1 MTRDI
6 ATTTKEVSVQLD
18 KDQLQTAW
26 GIWRHYRSSIATDGC
41 HGLPSRMKTN
51 KFAATDP
58 SRWQASEVAKSQ
70 GEGAQTWH
78 KYRYA
83 VGHHLRKH
91 PLSPWDEA
99 AADAVE
105 TAIKLPHAADAQ
117 VPDADLNAPF
127 AQEELCSNIRRLLSD
142 KATGPDSISN
152 RMIQLGGDQFLKLL
166 FLHLSDVW
174 RESTYPD
181 QWASSLMQPLYKG
194 DGKDRE
200 DPASYRGIFLS
211 NAMLKL
217 FEGILESRLQVF
229 TEKFDTLTPSQ
240 QGSRPGRQRHDEIY
254 RLLAAI
260 QQQKQSPQK
269 SIQGATPSLG
279 ASYCGFVDFTTAYPS
294 VHREKLQ
301 MILKES
307 GITGKMWELLKEN
320 SRKMRIR
327 VLHPLI
333 TARNEVEVLRGLPEG
348 SRLSPTLFAIF
359 AADLIREQQVKFPEI
374 TMPR

>member
-1 MTRDI
+1 MNHT
-6 ATTTKEVSVQLD
+6 
-18 KDQLQTAW
+18 
-26 GIWRHYRSSIATDGC
+26 
-41 HGLPSRMKTN
+41 
-51 KFAATDP
+51 
-58 SRWQASEVAKSQ
+58 
-70 GEGAQTWH
+70 
-78 KYRYA
+78 
-83 VGHHLRKH
+83 
-91 PLSPWDEA
+91 
-99 AADAVE
+99 
-105 TAIKLPHAADAQ
+105 AQ

-127 AQEELCSNIRRLLSD
+127 VQEELCSNIRRLLSD
-142 KATGPDSISN
+142 KATGPDGISN
-152 RMIQLGGDQFLKLL
+152 RMLQLGGDQFIKLL
-166 FLHLSDVW
+166 YLHLSDVW

-181 QWASSLMQPLYKG
+181 QCASSLMQPLYKG

-240 QGSRPGRQRHDEIY
+240 QGSRPGRQRHDAIY
-254 RLLAAI
+254 SLLAAI

-269 SIQGATPSLG
+269 SMQGATPSRG

-333 TARNEVEVLRGLPEG
+333 TARNEV
-348 SRLSPTLFAIF
+348 
-359 AADLIREQQVKFPEI
+359 
-374 TMPR
+374 

>member
-1 MTRDI
+1 M
-6 ATTTKEVSVQLD
+6 L
-18 KDQLQTAW
+18 
-26 GIWRHYRSSIATDGC
+26 
-41 HGLPSRMKTN
+41 
-51 KFAATDP
+51 
-58 SRWQASEVAKSQ
+58 
-70 GEGAQTWH
+70 
-78 KYRYA
+78 
-83 VGHHLRKH
+83 
-91 PLSPWDEA
+91 
-99 AADAVE
+99 
-105 TAIKLPHAADAQ
+105 
-117 VPDADLNAPF
+117 
-127 AQEELCSNIRRLLSD
+127 
-142 KATGPDSISN
+142 
-152 RMIQLGGDQFLKLL
+152 QLGGDQFIRLL

-181 QWASSLMQPLYKG
+181 QWASSSMQPLYKG

-217 FEGILESRLQVF
+217 FEGILESRLKVF

-240 QGSRPGRQRHDEIY
+240 QGSRPGRQRHDAIY
-254 RLLAAI
+254 SLLAAI

-269 SIQGATPSLG
+269 SMQGATPSLG

-359 AADLIREQQVKFPEI
+359 AADLIRELQVKFPEI
-374 TMPR
+374 TMPTAPVLTWMGTIFYVDDAVLIARSPEELQRMLNVCQEWAERNRMSINVNKTKVVVFLEDPAMRNARPRFNFTLTPAFPVPLPAKTRIKVRQELRLHRPTTSAAQERRASGRWNFACRI